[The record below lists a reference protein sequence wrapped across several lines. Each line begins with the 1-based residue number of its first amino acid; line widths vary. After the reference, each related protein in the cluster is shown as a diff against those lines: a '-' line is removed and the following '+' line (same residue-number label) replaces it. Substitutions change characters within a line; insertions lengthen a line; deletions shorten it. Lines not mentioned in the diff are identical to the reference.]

1 MINVTRLRETLARI
15 ESDPTRHNQLTWA
28 NVADDGRLIMCFAGH
43 AATLA
48 GDPPQ
53 FNEFGMAPRTGTGRD
68 IGAVAAEWLGLD
80 ARNYVRLFILA
91 SNLDDVR
98 RVVAE
103 LISEAE
109 RDAERAEPLPVA

>member
-15 ESDPTRHNQLTWA
+15 ESDPTRHSQRTWGV
-28 NVADDGRLIMCFAGH
+28 VADDGRLTMCFAGH

-48 GDPPQ
+48 GDPPE
-53 FNEFGMAPRTGTGRD
+53 FSEFGLALRTGAGRD

-80 ARNYVRLFILA
+80 ARNYARLFVLA
-91 SNLDDVR
+91 DDLDAVR

>member
-15 ESDPTRHNQLTWA
+15 ESDPTRHDQCTWA
-28 NVADDGRLIMCFAGH
+28 SVADDGRLTMCFAGH

-48 GDPPQ
+48 GDPPR
-53 FNEFGMAPRTGTGRD
+53 FNEFGMALRTGTGRD
-68 IGAVAAEWLGLD
+68 IGTVAAEWLGLD
-80 ARNYVRLFILA
+80 VRNYARLFILA
-91 SNLDDVR
+91 SDLDAVR

-103 LISEAE
+103 LVSEAQ